1 MKSESKSKSK
11 LKKPLEKV
19 RLAILADR
27 MKTSEE
33 EAEISAETITL
44 DLAKVLD
51 ITETSIKTEVE
62 FFGRELDLIFTISKQ
77 NKPAKK

>member
-1 MKSESKSKSK
+1 VKSESRSKSK
-11 LKKPLEKV
+11 FKKPLEKV

>member
-1 MKSESKSKSK
+1 MKSESRSKSK
-11 LKKPLEKV
+11 FKKPLEKV

-33 EAEISAETITL
+33 EAETSAETITL

>member
-1 MKSESKSKSK
+1 MKSESRSKSR